1 MDCRYEIRALVEMNG
16 YFEWYTDTYANYERA
31 KRAFQYLKE
40 RGVGFIELRA
50 GFRQLTGPFTIARYS
65 VLEERS

>member
-1 MDCRYEIRALVEMNG
+1 MNCRYEIRALMEMNG

-31 KRAFQYLKE
+31 KKKFQYLKE
-40 RGVGFIELRA
+40 HGAEFVELRVGFGRTYSIS
-50 GFRQLTGPFTIARYS
+50 TIARYS